1 MIKFAPNKT
10 ILKIVSYH
18 NQMDYGLLYLAC
30 FMKILRWSKYR
41 CDAYVKSFLRV
52 YWSNNWVNRN
62 KQIYFEK
69 KNNFNFPNLQL
80 VQF

>member
-41 CDAYVKSFLRV
+41 CDTVKLSARLL
-52 YWSNNWVNRN
+52 
-62 KQIYFEK
+62 IE
-69 KNNFNFPNLQL
+69 QL
-80 VQF
+80 S

>member
-30 FMKILRWSKYR
+30 FMKIFAL
-41 CDAYVKSFLRV
+41 
-52 YWSNNWVNRN
+52 
-62 KQIYFEK
+62 KQI
-69 KNNFNFPNLQL
+69 PL
-80 VQF
+80 

>member
-30 FMKILRWSKYR
+30 FMKIFAL
-41 CDAYVKSFLRV
+41 
-52 YWSNNWVNRN
+52 
-62 KQIYFEK
+62 KQIPLWY
-69 KNNFNFPNLQL
+69 
-80 VQF
+80 VR